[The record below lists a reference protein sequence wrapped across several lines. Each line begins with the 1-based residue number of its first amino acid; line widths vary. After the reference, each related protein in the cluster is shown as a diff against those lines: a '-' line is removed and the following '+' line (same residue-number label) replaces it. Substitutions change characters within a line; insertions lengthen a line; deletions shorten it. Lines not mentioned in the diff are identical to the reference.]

1 MSSATNDYTVFD
13 VETTTKNK
21 GHPFNP
27 DNELVSYAYGS
38 SNSDN
43 VKFEYYSDPG
53 FTSCLRSVVESADVL
68 VGFNIK
74 FDLHWSTNCG
84 VVHTPK
90 TRVWDCSLAEYVL
103 TGQKAVMVSLDNTL
117 ESYGLPLKQ
126 DKVKEYW
133 DAGIDTKDIPVPVLE
148 EYNIQDVVSTE
159 GLYLAQQAI
168 MSDKQKKL
176 VLLMGEDLKAL
187 QHAEWHGIKFD
198 FEKANEKLEKYDKQL
213 EDVANKLASFLPPI
227 SHGNFNFDSGDH
239 LSALLYGG
247 RVNFDYFTSKEA
259 VYKSGAKKGQA
270 YTANSWFVE
279 TVVFERRFVPIE
291 GTEIKKSAENK
302 DPNAV
307 RIYQT
312 DAPTLSQLKTRKK
325 EDKELLQL
333 LSQRSAM
340 LKVCEMIRSIIGK
353 AEELNWQGGYLHPQF
368 NQNIAI
374 TGRLTS
380 SAPNMQNT
388 PEEIDELLVSR
399 YD

>member
-1 MSSATNDYTVFD
+1 MVKIDQHNILVFD

-27 DNELVSYAYGS
+27 DNTLISYAYT
-38 SNSDN
+38 NPI
-43 VKFEYYSDPG
+43 VFKHHSDPD
-53 FTSCLRSVVESADVL
+53 FRSGLTEIQHACSMC
-68 VGFNIK
+68 VGFNVK
-74 FDLHWSTNCG
+74 FDLHWLHNQGITLKVNQQ
-84 VVHTPK
+84 
-90 TRVWDCSLAEYVL
+90 VWDCSLAEFVIS
-103 TGQKAVMVSLDNTL
+103 GQTARMISLDQTL
-117 ESYGLPLKQ
+117 ESYGLPLKH

-133 DAGIDTKDIPVPVLE
+133 DAGIDTKDIPVPILE
-148 EYNIQDVVSTE
+148 EYNKHDVVSTE
-159 GLYLAQQAI
+159 AVYKAQQAI
-168 MSDKQKKL
+168 MSNKQKKL

-198 FEKANEKLEKYDKQL
+198 FDKANEKLARYDKQL
-213 EDVANKLASFLPPI
+213 EDAANKLATFLPPI
-227 SHGNFNFDSGDH
+227 SHGTFNFDSGDH

-247 RVNFDYFTSKEA
+247 RIDFDYFTSKEA
-259 VYKSGAKKGQA
+259 VYKSGEKKGET
-270 YTANSWFVE
+270 YTARSWFVE
-279 TVVFERRFVPIE
+279 TVSFQRRFIPVE

-333 LSQRSAM
+333 LSERSAI
-340 LKVCEMIRSIIGK
+340 LKICEMIRSIISK
-353 AEELNWQGGYLHPQF
+353 SEELSWQGGYLHPQF

-388 PEEIDELLVSR
+388 PEEIDELLISR
-399 YD
+399 YAD